1 MPRGW
6 KDWVRGLA
14 IWGVGPDEELRLIR
28 TNEEGYLQVV
38 QVPHAV
44 THQDG
49 GSDEINVQGLSGVLA
64 DLQRGKFS
72 FVGNYADFPAPGEP
86 DRLAFAVDRLTIY
99 RDTGTEWQ
107 KVATAHW
114 DYIEGQPS
122 EYFPAPH
129 AATHEEGGADAL
141 TPDNI
146 GANWDKL
153 VNKPSTFP
161 PSAHASSHRPGG
173 SDALPTAAPAPI
185 TEGAA
190 GAEGSSTALA
200 RADHVHET
208 PNEWTPKE
216 HGNEKHNPD
225 FLAVDGSNAMSAK
238 AKLLYGADLGLT
250 TEVDR
255 RTDNLYIARWNDIKN
270 IIMLDYQDEFALLCC
285 VPGRS
290 ASVSPLLDAGDVCS
304 LFEDNFKFI
313 RWNSETSC
321 PDGIVITIDCSGNPI
336 PHRYAGIYRLAL
348 TFRREAE
355 SYPTHIKVEDWDNDT
370 SAWVTVID
378 QDITVVDHVV
388 LLPQFKAQSSDARI
402 HKLRI
407 TLTCPS
413 PLPAILRIQRV
424 MLYHCTCP
432 WDPWHLH
439 KAGGGMYGDIDM
451 NGNDIVNPGLVD
463 GVDVSSHAARHQNG
477 GADEINVDGLSGQL
491 ADYQKTTWSLVAD
504 KPSSFNPSAHGSR
517 HEVGGSDEVRP
528 GKYGSYIVW
537 SANNTA
543 PTSYTLCDT
552 GVGTRALVF
561 LRITNTSG
569 GTRVVYFRP
578 GDDTWALN
586 TNTDANI
593 GLSPI
598 WLANGTR
605 SWSIM
610 LTDSQGRI
618 SFKCDAAVT
627 GVGITRMA
635 YIKLS

>member
-1 MPRGW
+1 M
-6 KDWVRGLA
+6 
-14 IWGVGPDEELRLIR
+14 
-28 TNEEGYLQVV
+28 V
-38 QVPHAV
+38 QMPHAV

-72 FVGNYADFPAPGEP
+72 FVGNWDDFPAPGEP

-99 RDTGTEWQ
+99 RDTGAEWQ

-141 TPDNI
+141 TPANI
-146 GANWDKL
+146 GANWNKL

-185 TEGAA
+185 TEGAT
-190 GAEGSSTALA
+190 GAEGSSTSFA
-200 RADHVHET
+200 RADHVHQA
-208 PNEWTPKE
+208 PSEWTPKE
-216 HGNEKHNPD
+216 HGNEKHSPN
-225 FLAVDGSNAMSAK
+225 FLAVDGSNSMQGDLRSDFSDRFRIMQGFILDSISQDQRRLPIIGLHNALAFNTLRGGSVTFTPSPTLGDASALFDGTYSYVAWSNPSGSVVVEVTFHSGQQFHQIAFIHFGLVNRRATAFTVEYYDSTAGTWVEIESVTGWTQVMW
-238 AKLLYGADLGLT
+238 AKHY
-250 TEVDR
+250 
-255 RTDNLYIARWNDIKN
+255 Y
-270 IIMLDYQDEFALLCC
+270 
-285 VPGRS
+285 
-290 ASVSPLLDAGDVCS
+290 
-304 LFEDNFKFI
+304 
-313 RWNSETSC
+313 TSYN
-321 PDGIVITIDCSGNPI
+321 V
-336 PHRYAGIYRLAL
+336 
-348 TFRREAE
+348 
-355 SYPTHIKVEDWDNDT
+355 
-370 SAWVTVID
+370 VT
-378 QDITVVDHVV
+378 
-388 LLPQFKAQSSDARI
+388 
-402 HKLRI
+402 KLRFTFTAFDSDVFVI
-407 TLTCPS
+407 SEIGLVGVWS
-413 PLPAILRIQRV
+413 WGGDYLLS
-424 MLYHCTCP
+424 
-432 WDPWHLH
+432 
-439 KAGGGMYGDIDM
+439 KAGGDMYGDIDM

-463 GVDVSSHAARHQNG
+463 GVDVSSHASRHENG
-477 GADEINVDGLSGQL
+477 GADEINVDGLSGEL
-491 ADYQKTTWSLVAD
+491 ADYQKTTWAKVDGKPSTFPPSSHASSHENGGSDEINVNGLSGQLADPQKTTWDLVAN
-504 KPSSFNPSAHGSR
+504 KPSSFNPSAHASR

-537 SANNTA
+537 NANNTA

-552 GVGTRALVF
+552 GVGARALVL

-578 GDDTWALN
+578 GDDTWTLN